1 MKATTKFTVDVSL
14 LHDFNETLRRN
25 NAYPDEVI
33 EEFIKAYVNDSSINK
48 IGGGDEKLTGNELTE
63 KLLKNCK
70 DYKVGEL
77 VRVVLRKLLE
87 VGVASEDEI
96 LEMRKASGRAPLNTY
111 RTSFGRYNKE
121 NFDTTFPLLITEQ
134 QKRDYDQNVPKFLV
148 TPLNIRG
155 ESFHLSAQW
164 YTHNRKPIEDWIRSH
179 LPKWFERATEEQ
191 KSEMKS
197 FIKTR

>member
-1 MKATTKFTVDVSL
+1 MKATVSFTVDVSL
-14 LHDFNETLRRN
+14 LNDFTETLKRN

-33 EEFIKAYVNDSSINK
+33 EEFIKTYVNDD
-48 IGGGDEKLTGNELTE
+48 GDDDDDDDDDDDENELTE

-96 LEMRKASGRAPLNTY
+96 LEMRKASGRAPLKTY

-164 YTHNRKPIEDWIRSH
+164 FTHNRKPIEDWIRSH

>member
-1 MKATTKFTVDVSL
+1 MKVDASFKVNVNIL
-14 LHDFNETLRRN
+14 KNFLDALKKRN
-25 NAYPDEVI
+25 AFPNDVI
-33 EEFIKAYVNDSSINK
+33 ESFMKEYSKETIPPEPVEPIEGEHY
-48 IGGGDEKLTGNELTE
+48 TE
-63 KLLKNCK
+63 KLLENCK
-70 DYKVGEL
+70 AYRVGQL